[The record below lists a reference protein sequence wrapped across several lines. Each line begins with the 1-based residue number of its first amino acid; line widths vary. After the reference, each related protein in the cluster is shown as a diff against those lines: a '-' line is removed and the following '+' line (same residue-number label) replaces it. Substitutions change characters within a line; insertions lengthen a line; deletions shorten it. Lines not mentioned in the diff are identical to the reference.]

1 MPRLEMKH
9 PRLTRWFH
17 WLNVPVLSLMIW
29 SGLMIAW
36 ANDEHRIGWGNF
48 TIAILFPGW
57 FYEWLRLDHRLAAG
71 MSWHFA
77 LMWVFAING
86 LCYVLYTFYSG
97 EWRYLVPNRRSWGE
111 AWQVVLHDLKLSKIE
126 PPRRK
131 FNGAQQFAYTGI
143 ILMGLG
149 SVLTGLAIYKPVQ
162 LSWLTFCFGGY
173 QGARAIHFALT
184 IGYCL
189 FVVVHLAQVAKAGWN
204 NFRAM
209 VTGYEIVESGK
220 ETYE

>member
-48 TIAILFPGW
+48 TIAVLFPGW
-57 FYEWLRLDHRLAAG
+57 FYEWLRLDHRLAEG

-86 LCYVLYTFYSG
+86 ICYVLYTLYSG
-97 EWRYLVPNRRSWGE
+97 EWRHLVPNRHSWGE

-173 QGARAIHFALT
+173 QTARAIHFALT